1 MHSPLPD
8 ASALE
13 AGIVE
18 DTQPSRLSRVQDNVR
33 NLLRNSRFGSV
44 QTSPPATPPRNQ
56 HHHQQQQWNAL
67 PTPPQSPTRYPRTP
81 PQPLPSPSAE
91 SSASTL
97 SPPSTPSNEE
107 VPAVHFAHSS
117 IRHTLQQMAHQ
128 SALFNTRAVAAL
140 DHPDLSDPEVAVY
153 VQRRQRGAWKRSRN
167 GSGHGHGRKRRHVVA
182 PRARHE
188 AGSSGCLL
196 CVLAALLLSAVVATY
211 LVFATA
217 STTDITPTFHILFIL
232 GIILATI
239 VFAHT
244 VVRLFLCSSSSRN
257 AHKVIIVPAPRP
269 KHHRQHHDHPRHIM
283 PAIQG
288 EATAFI
294 PATPIPVHMP
304 ADTEVRPDS
313 REALPTASAEITT
326 PPTTNWDKDPDI
338 VANPPPAYGRWRG
351 SVRANPDLLHWQA
364 VLPSPEPALPSP
376 TYEEAMLAQRTGP
389 PSYVTRE
396 SPARRVERTLS
407 EGPTVQ
413 EQSADPE
420 MVEGRGIGMGGWL

>member
-13 AGIVE
+13 AGILE

-44 QTSPPATPPRNQ
+44 QSSPPATPPRTQ
-56 HHHQQQQWNAL
+56 HHFQQQQQWNAL

-81 PQPLPSPSAE
+81 PQPLPTPSAE
-91 SSASTL
+91 SSASTS
-97 SPPSTPSNEE
+97 SPPPTPDNE

-153 VQRRQRGAWKRSRN
+153 VQKRQREAWKRTRN
-167 GSGHGHGRKRRHVVA
+167 GHGRKRSRHVI
-182 PRARHE
+182 ARRE
-188 AGSSGCLL
+188 AVSSSSGCLL
-196 CVLAALLLSAVVATY
+196 CVLAALLLSAIVATY
-211 LVFATA
+211 LVLATA

-244 VVRLFLCSSSSRN
+244 VVRLFLCSSNSRN
-257 AHKVIIVPAPRP
+257 ARKVIVVPAPRP
-269 KHHRQHHDHPRHIM
+269 KHHRQHHNHPHRNL
-283 PAIQG
+283 PAVQS
-288 EATAFI
+288 EAAAFV

-304 ADTEVRPDS
+304 TDDEVRPDS
-313 REALPTASAEITT
+313 REALPTAAAEIAT
-326 PPTTNWDKDPDI
+326 PPTNWDKDPDI

-364 VLPSPEPALPSP
+364 VLPSPVDSNAPALPSP

-407 EGPTVQ
+407 DGPAVR